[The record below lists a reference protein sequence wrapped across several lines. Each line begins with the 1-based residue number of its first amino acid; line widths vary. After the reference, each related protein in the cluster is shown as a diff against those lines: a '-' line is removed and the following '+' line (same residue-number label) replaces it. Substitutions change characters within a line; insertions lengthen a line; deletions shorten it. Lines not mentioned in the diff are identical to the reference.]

1 MATDEELESLRE
13 KSVRASTVYDEL
25 EAEERSRT
33 SAMSS
38 VRSFTPRQRV
48 ILAFLLLLDVIAL
61 VIVVVA
67 WSGA

>member
-25 EAEERSRT
+25 EAEERSRAG
-33 SAMSS
+33 AMSS

-61 VIVVVA
+61 VIVVFA
-67 WSGA
+67 WSAV